1 MKETLFIISLCMYL
15 LPGHNIPLQKVE
27 KNGMLVSWEEK
38 GEYLEF
44 EVSAPSQGWLAVGF
58 NEEEGLAGTHL
69 IMAAVRGKSVHL
81 SDRFILKAG
90 DHRALSELGVGE
102 KLELISGEENAS
114 GSRVSFR
121 IPKLSQDDYHKNL
134 LPASSFHM
142 LMAYSRED
150 DFTHHS
156 MMRTSVKITI

>member
-1 MKETLFIISLCMYL
+1 MKETLLIISLCMFL
-15 LPGHNIPLQKVE
+15 ANGPVRPLQKVE

-38 GEYLEF
+38 GEYLEI
-44 EVSAPSQGWLAVGF
+44 EVSAPSQGWLAIGF
-58 NEEEGLAGTHL
+58 NETEALAGTHL
-69 IMAAVRGKSVHL
+69 IMVAVKGEAVQL

-90 DHRALSELGVGE
+90 DHRALSELGIEE
-102 KLELISGEENAS
+102 KLDLISGEENAS

-121 IPKLSQDDYHKNL
+121 IPKHSQDDYHKNL
-134 LPASSFHM
+134 LPASTFYM

-150 DFTHHS
+150 DFRHHS